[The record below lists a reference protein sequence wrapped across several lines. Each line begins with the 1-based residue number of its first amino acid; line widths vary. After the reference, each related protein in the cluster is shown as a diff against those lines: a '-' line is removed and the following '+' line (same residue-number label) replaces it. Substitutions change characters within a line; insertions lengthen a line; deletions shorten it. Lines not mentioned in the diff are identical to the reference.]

1 MNMIKKFKAPLI
13 LALVYMG
20 LAIWLPT
27 TAQRSAFVAVDYI
40 REMALIIP
48 PVFILMGLL
57 QVWIPKEKITALIGK
72 GSGLKGMFISF
83 FLGTI
88 PTGPLYVAFPLAG
101 SLLQKGARTSNI
113 VIFLG
118 AWAAIKVPQLVAETQ
133 FLGPSYTALRFVL
146 TLMAVILIG
155 RIMEKT
161 ITINDLPN
169 NKERE

>member
-13 LALVYMG
+13 LALIYLG
-20 LAIWLPT
+20 LAIWLPA
-27 TAQRSAFVAVDYI
+27 TAQRSAVVAVDYI

-57 QVWIPKEKITALIGK
+57 QVWIPKEKITTLIGK
-72 GSGLKGMFISF
+72 DSGLKGMFISF

-118 AWAAIKVPQLVAETQ
+118 AWAAIKVPQLIAETQ
-133 FLGPSYTALRFVL
+133 FLGPLYTASRFVL
-146 TLMAVILIG
+146 TLFAVIIIG
-155 RIMEKT
+155 RIMDKI
-161 ITINDLPN
+161 ITIDDLP
-169 NKERE
+169 KTE